1 MKRLI
6 VFPFALLLGLS
17 FQVSALCL
25 YVSESYSGIIEGKT
39 ELTAHG
45 PFTITPVNGCSGASI
60 DANVSS
66 GGAGSAPRIS
76 IERELGGGW
85 QSVATSIGSS
95 VSHVGGF
102 GTYRVRLDN
111 PDAISKSYS
120 GSVRY
125 GR

>member
-25 YVSESYSGIIEGKT
+25 NVSESYSGIIEGKV
-39 ELTAHG
+39 ESTAHG
-45 PFTITPVNGCSGASI
+45 PFTITSAGGCSGANI
-60 DANVSS
+60 NAMVSAS
-66 GGAGSAPRIS
+66 GAGRAPLIS
-76 IERELGGGW
+76 IERESGGGW
-85 QSVATSIGSS
+85 SLVASSIGSS
-95 VSHVGGF
+95 VSYVGSF
-102 GTYRVRLDN
+102 GTYRVRLKN
-111 PDAISKSYS
+111 PEAISKAYS